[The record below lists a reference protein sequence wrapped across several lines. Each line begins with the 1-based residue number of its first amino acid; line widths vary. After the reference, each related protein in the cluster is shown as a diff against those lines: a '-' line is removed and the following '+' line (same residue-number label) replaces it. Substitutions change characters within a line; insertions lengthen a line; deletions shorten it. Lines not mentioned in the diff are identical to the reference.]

1 MIEIELKYKLCDKD
15 DLCEIDYEREA
26 LFVFN
31 NGQIFFGHSDGD
43 IDTDEND
50 EETFG
55 IKKENARFALCMPY
69 DRLIGWAYVDE
80 RVITDDVY

>member
-31 NGQIFFGHSDGD
+31 NGQI
-43 IDTDEND
+43 
-50 EETFG
+50 
-55 IKKENARFALCMPY
+55 L
-69 DRLIGWAYVDE
+69 
-80 RVITDDVY
+80 